1 MPNLNRLN
9 TEDYMAITRAM
20 DTNRNNRIDRTEAT
34 ISWRAQSEIGNGNG
48 VAGTRETANALASGD
63 VFISRFQ
70 PEAADK
76 IADYFSKHSEN
87 FNRPVAEW
95 VSDGFISK
103 EDLDLDADTRRALD
117 TNNDNRV
124 SSREFAAALV
134 SGALTVGQ
142 IQQVSQNPFSQP
154 AANTQNPFS
163 SKPETKPDSKP
174 ATNYNTNPFGGG
186 KPDIKPDSKPTNNYN
201 TNPFGGGKPDSKPEV
216 RDSGAYLQIEM
227 TRGMRSDFE
236 KSQTLNGLAT
246 KTDLSPREQ
255 VMLAE
260 AAVGLSSDFSRGQV
274 LQAMAANRSLS
285 EAGQIAVANN
295 TRSVSSEFTRGQI
308 LTGLMQNQRLGYDAT
323 ASVVKVIEGLNG
335 DFSKTQQYISLNQN
349 QKLSP
354 DAKALVL
361 RSAQEHISSDFSK
374 RQVMQALF

>member
-1 MPNLNRLN
+1 MPNLNRLSN
-9 TEDYMAITRAM
+9 EDFMAITRAM
-20 DTNRNNRIDRTEAT
+20 DSNRNNRIDRTEAT
-34 ISWRAQSEIGNGNG
+34 ISWRAQSEIGNSNG

-63 VFISRFQ
+63 VFITRFQ

-76 IADYFSKHSEN
+76 IADYFSKHNEN

-95 VSDGFISK
+95 ISDGFISK

-142 IQQVSQNPFSQP
+142 TQQVSQNPFSQP
-154 AANTQNPFS
+154 AAHSQNPFD
-163 SKPETKPDSKP
+163 SKPDTKP
-174 ATNYNTNPFGGG
+174 ATNYNSNPFGGG
-186 KPDIKPDSKPTNNYN
+186 KPDMKPDTKPTNNYN
-201 TNPFGGGKPDSKPEV
+201 TNPFGGKPDIKPEV

-227 TRGMRSDFE
+227 TRTMRSDFE
-236 KSQTLNGLAT
+236 KSQVLNSLAT

-285 EAGQIAVANN
+285 EAGQVAVAAN

-323 ASVVKVIEGLNG
+323 AAVVKVIEGLNG